1 MDNFRISPNLQPDTM
16 LWRYMSLD
24 KFIDLLSTGELYFT
38 PVSSYINSD
47 PFEGLLPKVAQ
58 SAMAG
63 IFKDSVEDFNEA
75 IKPLKIMVNASNVSQ
90 GPNQENARRDLEI
103 LNEKINAYLPMMEKV
118 YFAIMKSVTVNCWHK
133 NETESE
139 GMWRLYSDL
148 NKGIAIQ
155 TNLAKLTESIIS
167 DNYIVISEVKYIDYL
182 DPNLTPQ
189 DCIVNGNFGP
199 YLKRLSFAHENEV
212 RMTISPPFDHKNVE
226 SHKPIGVRVKI
237 DPLKLIE
244 KIYISPYVS
253 QPFPNAVNSIAEKFG
268 LNKDIIETSKLLQ
281 VDKSLMSLY

>member
-1 MDNFRISPNLQPDTM
+1 MSNFRISPNLPPETI

-58 SAMAG
+58 DAMAG
-63 IFKDSVEDFNEA
+63 IFKNSVDGFNET
-75 IKPLKIMVNASNVSQ
+75 IKPLEEMINASQ
-90 GPNQENARRDLEI
+90 GPNLENARRDLE
-103 LNEKINAYLPMMEKV
+103 LLRKTINTHLPMMEKT

-133 NETESE
+133 NKTESE

-155 TNLAKLTESIIS
+155 TNLARLIEAITA

-182 DPNLTPQ
+182 DPTLTPQ

-212 RMTISPPFDHKNVE
+212 RMTISPPFDHKNIDN
-226 SHKPIGVRVKI
+226 HKPSGVRIMV

-244 KIYISPYVS
+244 KVYISPYVS

-268 LNKDIIETSKLLQ
+268 LDKDIIVTSKLLQ
-281 VDKSLMSLY
+281 VDKSLLSLY

>member
-1 MDNFRISPNLQPDTM
+1 MSNFRISPNLSPETM

-58 SAMAG
+58 DAMAG
-63 IFKDSVEDFNEA
+63 IFKNSVDDINET
-75 IKPLKIMVNASNVSQ
+75 IKPLEEMINASQ
-90 GPNQENARRDLEI
+90 GPNQENARRDLELLRKRI
-103 LNEKINAYLPMMEKV
+103 STHLPMMEKT

-133 NETESE
+133 NDTESE

-155 TNLAKLTESIIS
+155 TNVARLIEAITA
-167 DNYIVISEVKYIDYL
+167 DNYIVISEVKYIDFL
-182 DPNLTPQ
+182 DPTLKPQ

-212 RMTISPPFDHKNVE
+212 RMTISPPFDHKNID
-226 SHKPIGVRVKI
+226 SHKPFGVRIKV

-253 QPFPNAVNSIAEKFG
+253 QPFPNAVNSVAEKFG
-268 LNKDIIETSKLLQ
+268 LDKEIIETSKLLQ
-281 VDKSLMSLY
+281 VDKSLLSLY

>member
-1 MDNFRISPNLQPDTM
+1 MSNFRISPNLPPETM

-58 SAMAG
+58 DAMAG
-63 IFKDSVEDFNEA
+63 IFKNSVDDFNET
-75 IKPLKIMVNASNVSQ
+75 IKPLEEMINASQ
-90 GPNQENARRDLEI
+90 GPNQENARRDLELLRERI
-103 LNEKINAYLPMMEKV
+103 STHLPMMEKT
-118 YFAIMKSVTVNCWHK
+118 YFAIMKSVTVSCWHK

-155 TNLAKLTESIIS
+155 TNVARLIEAITA
-167 DNYIVISEVKYIDYL
+167 DNYIVISEVKYLDYL
-182 DPNLTPQ
+182 DPTLTPQ

-212 RMTISPPFDHKNVE
+212 RMTISPPFDHKNID
-226 SHKPIGVRVKI
+226 SHKPSGVRIKI

-253 QPFPNAVNSIAEKFG
+253 QPFPNAVNSVAEKFG
-268 LNKDIIETSKLLQ
+268 LDKKIIVTSKLLQ
-281 VDKSLMSLY
+281 VDESLLSLY